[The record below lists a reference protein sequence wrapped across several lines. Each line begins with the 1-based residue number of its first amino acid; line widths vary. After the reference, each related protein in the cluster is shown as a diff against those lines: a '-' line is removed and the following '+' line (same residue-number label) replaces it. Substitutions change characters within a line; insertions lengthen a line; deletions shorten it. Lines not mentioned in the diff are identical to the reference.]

1 LIPKYKSRSF
11 LKLLWNNY
19 IGGLNMGKDSEW
31 SVFLSDESRYA
42 DFINGFALNG
52 QQIVK
57 EDDIQELDTRMFLRL
72 WLRDR
77 YTGKTRD
84 ILRRAVFGVN
94 FVIVGVEDQ
103 EHMDYSYPARNLAYD
118 AGEYEKQMRKL
129 KKYVRHHAKGLSA
142 GEFLYGFR
150 KEDSLHPVI
159 TFVLYTGEEAWEKP
173 RSLWDILDF
182 TDIPEELRGYV
193 PDYRINVI
201 DVRRLKDTSMFN
213 TDLKAVLDFL
223 RCADNDEKLKSLV
236 ESEPYFQNMEEDA
249 FDVVTSYTHAGKL
262 KIEKEK
268 FQEGGRV
275 NMIKALEDWERKAK
289 EEGRKKGQEE
299 GQKSGVRIASIRF
312 IFNMHRKGYSVEE
325 IADVSEK
332 SVDEVRDILKKQ

>member
-11 LKLLWNNY
+11 LRLLWNNY
-19 IGGLNMGKDSEW
+19 IGGEQNMGKDSEW

-52 QQIVK
+52 QQIVT

-72 WLRDR
+72 WIKDR

-84 ILRRAVFGVN
+84 ILRKAVFGVN
-94 FVIVGVEDQ
+94 FAIVGVEDQ

-129 KKYVRHHAKGLSA
+129 RKYVRHNVKGLSV
-142 GEFLYGFR
+142 GEYLYGFR
-150 KEDSLHPVI
+150 KEDRLHPVI
-159 TFVLYTGEEAWEKP
+159 TFVLYTGEEPWEKP

-182 TDIPEELRGYV
+182 TDIPEALRRYV
-193 PDYRINVI
+193 PDYHINVI
-201 DVRRLKDTSMFN
+201 DVRRLEDTSMFH
-213 TDLKAVLDFL
+213 TDLKSVLDFL
-223 RCADNDEKLKSLV
+223 RCADNDWKLKELV

-249 FDVVTSYTHAGKL
+249 FDVVTSYTHADKL
-262 KIEKEK
+262 KISKEK
-268 FQEGGRV
+268 YQKRGCV
-275 NMIKALEDWERKAK
+275 NMVKALEDWERKAK
-289 EEGRKKGQEE
+289 EEGR
-299 GQKSGVRIASIRF
+299 VVASIRF

-325 IADVSEK
+325 IADISEK